1 MNRPPH
7 ADNGFRPDIQGLRA
21 VAVLAVVIY
30 HAGVWLVPGGYS
42 GVDVFFVISGFLIT
56 SHLLSVLR
64 DHGTIRFSDFYARR
78 IRRILPAALTVL
90 VLTALASV
98 MFVPRVETPGTLE
111 DAAATALYLPNL
123 LFAVQGTDYLA
134 ETSPSPFQHY
144 WSLGIEEQF
153 YLLWPAVLLG
163 AYLLVRRSNRR
174 LAAVIAALV
183 ATSFASGLIL
193 LEVSPPWAFFSLPSR
208 AWELGVGALAA
219 LVLRHAAG
227 RLPTAVGR
235 VLMWSGLAGM
245 LAGFVLLTS
254 STPFPGIAA
263 LLPTLSTAAVIL
275 GGSAGAHPGLL
286 TNRPMQAMGKWSYS
300 LYLVH
305 WPLLTIPQL
314 AVGVEHPLPLAGTL
328 ALGALSIPLAVLLHH
343 YVEEP
348 FRRRSRPTRGH
359 TGRTLP
365 ALAMATAGALVIA
378 GSAYGAGL
386 YIDRTPATAA
396 QPAERKAGLPYPEG
410 TPFVPS
416 NVTPVLERAATSAPP
431 TNGDGCHAPVKQTEP
446 QTHCIYG
453 DPDATQDVVL
463 FGDSHAEQWFAG
475 VDRLAREN
483 SLRLRTLTKASC
495 PAVSIS
501 IERQGSPYTECDQW
515 REHTLQTIR
524 DLKPRLVVLGNYGR
538 VTPVSDSADLR
549 EQWEEGLRATI
560 NALPEETEVVVMAD
574 TPFHNSAPASC
585 LSRNIDDA
593 AACDAEPEEAL
604 NAPRAA
610 VERKVAEET
619 GARFL
624 DMNKYL
630 CGEQCP
636 AIIGDILA
644 YRDAHHLSEPM
655 GEALAPRVAA
665 ELDKEL

>member
-1 MNRPPH
+1 MHRPPH
-7 ADNGFRPDIQGLRA
+7 AAAGFRPDIQGLRA

-30 HAGVWLVPGGYS
+30 HAGVSLVPGGYS

-56 SHLLSVLR
+56 SHLLSTLR
-64 DHGTIRFSDFYARR
+64 DHGTIRLSDFYARR

-98 MFVPRVETPGTLE
+98 LLVPRVDVPGTLE
-111 DAAATALYLPNL
+111 DAAATALYMPNL
-123 LFAVQGTDYLA
+123 LFAAQGTDYLA

-163 AYLLVRRSNRR
+163 TFFLVRRSNRR

-183 ATSFASGLIL
+183 AASFASGLVL

-219 LVLRHAAG
+219 LALRHAAG
-227 RLPTAVGR
+227 RLSTAVGR
-235 VLMWSGLAGM
+235 VLIWSGLAGM
-245 LAGFVLLTS
+245 LTGFVLLTS
-254 STPFPGIAA
+254 TTPFPGVAA

-275 GGSAGAHPGLL
+275 GGSAAPHPALL

-328 ALGALSIPLAVLLHH
+328 ALGALSVPLAILLHR
-343 YVEEP
+343 YVEGP
-348 FRRRSRPTRGH
+348 FRRGPARGNIRRTGPT
-359 TGRTLP
+359 
-365 ALAMATAGALVIA
+365 LAMATAGSLVIA

-446 QTHCIYG
+446 QAHCIYG
-453 DPDATQDVVL
+453 NREATQDVVL

-475 VDRLAREN
+475 VDRLARDN
-483 SLRLRTLTKASC
+483 AMRLRTLTKASC

-501 IERQGSPYTECDQW
+501 IERQGAPYTECDQW
-515 REHTLQTIR
+515 REGALQTIR
-524 DLKPRLVVLGNYGR
+524 EVKPRLVVLGNYGR
-538 VTPVSDSADLR
+538 VTPVDDSKDLR
-549 EQWEEGLRATI
+549 KQWEEGLRATI
-560 NALPEETEVVVMAD
+560 DALPEGTEVVVMAD
-574 TPFHNSAPASC
+574 TPFHDSAPASC

-604 NAPRAA
+604 NASRAA
-610 VERKVAEET
+610 VERRVAEET

-630 CGEQCP
+630 CAEHCP

-655 GEALAPRVAA
+655 GEALAPRLAA